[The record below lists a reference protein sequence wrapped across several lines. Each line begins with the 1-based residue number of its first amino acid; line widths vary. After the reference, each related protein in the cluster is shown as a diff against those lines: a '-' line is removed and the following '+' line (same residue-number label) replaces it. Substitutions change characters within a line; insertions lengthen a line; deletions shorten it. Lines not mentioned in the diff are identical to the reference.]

1 MNPQYEILKNGT
13 RFAYTRPLFE
23 EDDDLYCETIVRWL
37 KSGKLCVVGKV
48 AQICNAEPDDMNIL
62 DAIEFV
68 EDVDQISFVMS
79 HPSVL
84 TILPNEDEWNFRLME
99 NENN

>member
-1 MNPQYEILKNGT
+1 MG
-13 RFAYTRPLFE
+13 F
-23 EDDDLYCETIVRWL
+23 
-37 KSGKLCVVGKV
+37 G
-48 AQICNAEPDDMNIL
+48 DMDVL

-84 TILPNEDEWNFRLME
+84 TILPNEDEWSFRPME
-99 NENN
+99 NEKK